1 MAMEFEPL
9 IKEMERVMMP
19 ELQRR
24 REALAC
30 DSRFADVRVASLRHA
45 EVVHTIGLT
54 CHPIASS
61 SPHDSYSIAVNIIA
75 QSALMMRGFVTWS
88 QPYLSVPV
96 KSTPEDVRPS
106 TYRNLCGYAI
116 REGMTRPFY
125 FRAGETA
132 EHFVLLLAPLYSAFE
147 RGVRRG
153 HPPGALRKLWNRFA
167 FSET

>member
-1 MAMEFEPL
+1 MEFEPL

-24 REALAC
+24 YEALTS
-30 DSRFADVRVASLRHA
+30 DSRFEEVRVVSMRHA

-61 SPHDSYSIAVNIIA
+61 SPHDTYSISINIIA
-75 QSALMMRGFVTWS
+75 HRGLMMRGFVTWS
-88 QPYLSVPV
+88 QPYLSVADKKAQEGVVAP
-96 KSTPEDVRPS
+96 
-106 TYRNLCGYAI
+106 TYRNLSGYTI

-125 FRAGETA
+125 FRSGETL
-132 EHFVLLLAPLYSAFE
+132 EDFVLHLPPLYSAFE

-153 HPPGALRKLWNRFA
+153 HPPGAVRKLWNRFVL
-167 FSET
+167 SET